1 MKKKIEIFC
10 TLGPASLNK
19 IFLRSVKNKVDL
31 LRLNMSHIETKDLS
45 KQIDFI
51 RKYSKVPICIDTE
64 GAQIRTKTNKKEFF
78 RLGQAIKI
86 FKENKKRSFYPSG
99 TFEKL
104 KIGDLMDIG
113 FNDLKAKIIK
123 KNKKV
128 MVLKTISS
136 GSFENNKGVNVSNRE
151 INLDFLTQ
159 KDLKA
164 IGIGKKKNIKY
175 YALSFTNTLE
185 DIQKFNK
192 IFKKEKKIFK
202 IETKRAVKNIDKFFK
217 IANNFL
223 IDRGDLSKAILIE
236 NIPIT
241 QRLILK
247 KSKKLKNKNIY
258 VATNFLE
265 TMIYNKTP
273 TRAEVNDI
281 YNSIEMG
288 SKGLVLSAETAIGK
302 YPEKSVLFLKK
313 MINVFKRHN

>member
-1 MKKKIEIFC
+1 
-10 TLGPASLNK
+10 
-19 IFLRSVKNKVDL
+19 
-31 LRLNMSHIETKDLS
+31 
-45 KQIDFI
+45 
-51 RKYSKVPICIDTE
+51 
-64 GAQIRTKTNKKEFF
+64 
-78 RLGQAIKI
+78 
-86 FKENKKRSFYPSG
+86 
-99 TFEKL
+99 
-104 KIGDLMDIG
+104 
-113 FNDLKAKIIK
+113 
-123 KNKKV
+123 

-151 INLDFLTQ
+151 INLGFLTQ

-164 IGIGKKKNIKY
+164 IKIGKNKNIKN

-185 DIQKFNK
+185 DIQRFNK
-192 IFKKEKKIFK
+192 IFKREKKIFK

-217 IANNFL
+217 IADNFL
-223 IDRGDLSKAILIE
+223 IDRGDLSKSILIE

-302 YPEKSVLFLKK
+302 YPDQSVLFLKK